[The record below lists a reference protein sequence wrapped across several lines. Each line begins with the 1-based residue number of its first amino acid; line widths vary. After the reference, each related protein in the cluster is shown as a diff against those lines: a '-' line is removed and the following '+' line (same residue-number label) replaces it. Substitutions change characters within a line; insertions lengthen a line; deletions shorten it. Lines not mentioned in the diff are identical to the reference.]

1 MDTFEGKVYTIN
13 TSLNERTI
21 YIKIIDTIQYLNYEG
36 NIELKEFRMP
46 ITLQD
51 AYMLLKNC
59 FAETKDHSVSFS
71 KNTNVLRLDFKAK
84 IGGYMNIGFEFILR
98 ETAIGDD
105 ARASMRL
112 IEMDRKHKKE
122 IGDIIEKL
130 DKMEQHY
137 DTKIESLESII
148 ENQQNM
154 IEIFGN
160 LQYGPAILNGEII
173 NVTADSWPGLKYSLY
188 YNCKKLTLTFLSHF
202 KEVDLSSY
210 KNINVEQLVIDNKN
224 GTSSTNNI
232 SYNGLQNMPSLKQFI
247 IKTTYTHINS
257 EGPIEKSSF
266 IIEIN
271 NISNILSSYKHNI
284 NEIILEIKININ
296 MGINTVPTL
305 LDVNHFSVLRTYC
318 KKNNIDLIVQ

>member
-98 ETAIGDD
+98 EAAIGDD
-105 ARASMRL
+105 ARVSMKL
-112 IEMDRKHKKE
+112 IEMERKHKKE
-122 IGDIIEKL
+122 IGDIMEQM
-130 DKMEQHY
+130 DKMAQHF

-148 ENQQNM
+148 KKQQIM
-154 IEIFGN
+154 IELFGN
-160 LQYGPAILNGEII
+160 LKIYGNIPINSENIIIDNPAMSTMCPLF
-173 NVTADSWPGLKYSLY
+173 
-188 YNCKKLTLTFLSHF
+188 YNCKKITFNNNERPHISENLLSITNNSVEELIITH
-202 KEVDLSSY
+202 EVRSLNGIQNMPNLKILNINFAQNTIDNYLIDFVKVLSSY
-210 KNINVEQLVIDNKN
+210 THTIRQIIIQQHRSKPDPTE
-224 GTSSTNNI
+224 
-232 SYNGLQNMPSLKQFI
+232 LQ
-247 IKTTYTHINS
+247 
-257 EGPIEKSSF
+257 
-266 IIEIN
+266 
-271 NISNILSSYKHNI
+271 
-284 NEIILEIKININ
+284 
-296 MGINTVPTL
+296 
-305 LDVNHFSVLRTYC
+305 TYC